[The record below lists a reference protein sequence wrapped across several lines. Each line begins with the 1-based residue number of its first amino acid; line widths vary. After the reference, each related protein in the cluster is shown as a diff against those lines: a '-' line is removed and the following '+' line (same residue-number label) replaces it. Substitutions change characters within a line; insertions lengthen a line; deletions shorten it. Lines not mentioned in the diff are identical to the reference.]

1 MPRYKNPSLADYA
14 RAGARSVA
22 SGAASAAA
30 AAQKAAERARAAAEK
45 EASRRKCDDPTP
57 EQALRVLAKAAGVSM
72 PKSNPRK
79 RANPRKPRKRNPL
92 RMNPSAAEH
101 AVLAKAA
108 QRHLSGVIAAAYA
121 ALKRPGGAATLFE
134 LGAAYEGLRRE
145 ISYPGVSKPPGA
157 AATLAGAK
165 KAYALLAKH
174 VG

>member
-1 MPRYKNPSLADYA
+1 MRQADAKATLRELGLVLKKTDYGEWRVNFKGGPEKTAYYTSDLADA
-14 RAGARSVA
+14 VGTGRAMAKKMGT
-22 SGAASAAA
+22 
-30 AAQKAAERARAAAEK
+30 
-45 EASRRKCDDPTP
+45 SRRNP
-57 EQALRVLAKAAGVSM
+57 LAF
-72 PKSNPRK
+72 
-79 RANPRKPRKRNPL
+79 PRKRNPL
-92 RMNPSAAEH
+92 RMNPTAAEH

-145 ISYPGVSKPPGA
+145 ISYPGVAKPPGA

-165 KAYALLAKH
+165 RVYALLAKH